1 MTSPHICV
9 SEQFSDAGGI
19 LALGYSA
26 MGRIVAN
33 TVAFP
38 LTEGNQETPPN
49 PQTIMIEARAHWVSA
64 YTAPVTVMPIV
75 QRQRTVFKARFGNTL
90 FTRERYTVAVG
101 VDSTTPILAPEP
113 TTIPE
118 WSTEAGGGTEG
129 AGTAGSMFIS
139 TPESAA
145 TLAQYTVEP
154 GQSIDVRYR
163 VTPYATYTGGTWG
176 GSNNYIY
183 IRYIVIK
190 LLVLPENQGI

>member
-1 MTSPHICV
+1 MTSPSVCH
-9 SEQFSDAGGI
+9 SEQFDSAGGI
-19 LALGYSA
+19 LALGHSA
-26 MGRIVAN
+26 MGRVVAN

-38 LTEGNQETPPN
+38 LTEGNQETVPN
-49 PQTIMIEARAHWVSA
+49 PLTIMLEARAHWVST
-64 YTAPVTVMPIV
+64 YTVPVTVMPIV
-75 QRQRTVFKARFGNTL
+75 QRQRTVFKVRFGNTL

-113 TTIPE
+113 TTSPD

-129 AGTAGSMFIS
+129 AGTAGSMYIS

-163 VTPYATYTGGTWG
+163 VTPFSTFSGGTWA
-176 GSNNYIY
+176 GSNNYVF

-190 LLVLPENQGI
+190 LLVLPENQSI